1 MIYVKNWK
9 FFHRLLLDKV
19 DLSPTKTVV
28 SLYLLDV
35 MFPMRTPCVP
45 SNIDHIIE
53 VAGETWVCFIPNCT
67 MGLVLFC
74 STNLDSVSSAFSR

>member
-1 MIYVKNWK
+1 M
-9 FFHRLLLDKV
+9 
-19 DLSPTKTVV
+19 
-28 SLYLLDV
+28 DV